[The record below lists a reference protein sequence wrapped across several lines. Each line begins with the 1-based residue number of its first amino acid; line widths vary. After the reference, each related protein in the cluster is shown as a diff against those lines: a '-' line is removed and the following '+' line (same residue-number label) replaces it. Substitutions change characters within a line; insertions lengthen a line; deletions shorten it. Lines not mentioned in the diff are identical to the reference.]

1 MVISLFLTSLVT
13 QAQQKKAAAK
23 PIVEA
28 EAPVKQT
35 TISVIGPFKIG
46 ETKVTFMLTLQ
57 DSLNPGAKI
66 PVTDLQIRPMEFEGT
81 NIAEV
86 VNNHFFLNKAHRE
99 STTCPNSRVFYLDRL
114 LIGDDEYT
122 EIFLHFFN
130 GKLFSLKCEAPIK
143 LGEKLAAKFGQPMS
157 TTTVKDRP
165 YMGVRVFQHKEV
177 NSYWHNQT
185 IKARLYSSSG
195 AEWGEHS
202 YFIIRDEAVYKEWKI
217 CDDESLAN
225 RKKRIEKD
233 RKAIEEGK
241 LLQIPTY

>member
-35 TISVIGPFKIG
+35 TISGIGPFKIG

-86 VNNHFFLNKAHRE
+86 VNNHFF
-99 STTCPNSRVFYLDRL
+99 S
-114 LIGDDEYT
+114 
-122 EIFLHFFN
+122 
-130 GKLFSLKCEAPIK
+130 
-143 LGEKLAAKFGQPMS
+143 
-157 TTTVKDRP
+157 
-165 YMGVRVFQHKEV
+165 
-177 NSYWHNQT
+177 
-185 IKARLYSSSG
+185 
-195 AEWGEHS
+195 
-202 YFIIRDEAVYKEWKI
+202 
-217 CDDESLAN
+217 
-225 RKKRIEKD
+225 
-233 RKAIEEGK
+233 
-241 LLQIPTY
+241 